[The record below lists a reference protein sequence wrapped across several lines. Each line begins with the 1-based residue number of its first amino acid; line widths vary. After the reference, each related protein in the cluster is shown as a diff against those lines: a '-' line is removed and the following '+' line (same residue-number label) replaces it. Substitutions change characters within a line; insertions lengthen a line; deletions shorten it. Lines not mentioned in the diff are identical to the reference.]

1 MASAAKL
8 FSFLFFLASLLFS
21 QQAQARESQFFS
33 KVANVNNNNNNY
45 VKETEGPKTETPVK
59 KQEQEPAFI
68 PETQSGYVKETRS
81 PENGKY
87 YYRSNANGKYYYDPN
102 P

>member
-33 KVANVNNNNNNY
+33 KVPNVNNNNNY
-45 VKETEGPKTETPVK
+45 EKETEAPKTETPVK

-68 PETQSGYVKETRS
+68 PETQSGYVKETRFLD
-81 PENGKY
+81 NG
-87 YYRSNANGKYYYDPN
+87 RYYYDIN